1 MKLRAVLPEKE
12 RLCMKM
18 SRQHRVAPRHT
29 GAVTAALALG
39 LLAAIVLAVCVGKY
53 PVTPGESIRILFAGL
68 TGAQSTSPEMTVNV
82 VMGLRVPRILSSV
95 VVGAALSLS
104 GAVYQGVFNN
114 PLISPDFLGVSSG
127 ACVGA
132 AAAILLSL
140 SGGMIQLFAFTGG
153 VAAVLLALL
162 IPRLLN
168 NRANIMLVLSGII
181 VGAAM
186 SSALGFIKYVADPET
201 QLAAITYWTMGSFS
215 YIKLPELFRAL
226 PTIVIPAAL
235 LYLLSWRIDILSM
248 GSDEA
253 KSLGVNVPLIRTVS
267 ILCATLLTAS
277 SVCLAGTI
285 SWVGLVVPHFGRML
299 TGPNHQKLLPAAA
312 LIGGLFMLAVDT
324 LTRTIG
330 TAEMPVSILT
340 GVIGAPLYAFFL
352 YRERRR
358 MA

>member
-1 MKLRAVLPEKE
+1 MKAQRPHSFALFTAIL
-12 RLCMKM
+12 
-18 SRQHRVAPRHT
+18 
-29 GAVTAALALG
+29 TAAL
-39 LLAAIVLAVCVGKY
+39 LAAVVLAVCVGKY
-53 PVTPGESIRILFAGL
+53 PVTPKESIRILWESL
-68 TGAQSTSPEMTVNV
+68 TGTLNGANTMTVNV
-82 VMGLRVPRILSSV
+82 VIGLRVPRILTSV
-95 VVGAALSLS
+95 VVGAALSVS
-104 GAVYQGVFNN
+104 GAVYQGIFNN

-132 AAAILLSL
+132 ALAILLSL
-140 SGGMIQLFAFTGG
+140 AGGMIQLFAFAGG
-153 VAAVLLALL
+153 VLAVLLALL
-162 IPRLLN
+162 IPGLLR
-168 NRANIMLVLSGII
+168 NRSNIMLVLSGII

-186 SSALGFIKYVADPET
+186 SSVLGFIKYVADPET

-215 YIKLPELFRAL
+215 YIKLPELFGVL
-226 PTIVIPAAL
+226 PAIVIPAIA

-248 GSDEA
+248 GSDDA
-253 KSLGVNVPLIRTVS
+253 KALGVNVPLVRTVA
-267 ILCATLLTAS
+267 ILCATLMTAS

-299 TGPNHQKLLPAAA
+299 VGPSHRRLLPVTA
-312 LIGGLFMLAVDT
+312 LLGGLFMLAVDT

-330 TAEMPVSILT
+330 AAEMPVSILT